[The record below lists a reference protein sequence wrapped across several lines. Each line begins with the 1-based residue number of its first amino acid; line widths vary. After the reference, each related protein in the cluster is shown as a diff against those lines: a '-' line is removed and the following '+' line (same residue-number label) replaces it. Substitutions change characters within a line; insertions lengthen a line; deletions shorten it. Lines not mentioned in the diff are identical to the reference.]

1 MRMTDYGLRIEE
13 PALTRYRE
21 PLRAA
26 SDAAGETHNPTSS
39 IRHPASSIRNRRQ
52 GGFTLIELMVVVAII
67 GILAVVALPAM
78 RTAPLKAREAVLKA
92 DLYQIRS
99 CIDQYLGDKGQ
110 YPESLEGLVDAGY
123 LRFVPVDPITRS
135 ADTWIEL
142 QASPTETE
150 ELEPLDEDLGGTI
163 GIIDV
168 KSGAQGVALDGSLY
182 SEW

>member
-1 MRMTDYGLRIEE
+1 MRIANCELRIADWM
-13 PALTRYRE
+13 PRIRTVRPVCL
-21 PLRAA
+21 PRAG
-26 SDAAGETHNPTSS
+26 AGKL
-39 IRHPASSIRNRRQ
+39 AIRNRRV

-110 YPESLEGLVDAGY
+110 YPESLQALVDSGY
-123 LRFVPVDPITRS
+123 LRFVPFDPITRS
-135 ADTWIEL
+135 PDTWIEL
-142 QASPTETE
+142 QATAGEVD
-150 ELEPLDEDLGGTI
+150 ELEPIDEDLGGFV

-168 KSGAQGVALDGSLY
+168 QSGAGGVALDGSLY
-182 SEW
+182 SDW

>member
-1 MRMTDYGLRIEE
+1 MDQRTKNEERRTLEYAEPRLGDEEQGSSVLGLRSS
-13 PALTRYRE
+13 TG
-21 PLRAA
+21 RA
-26 SDAAGETHNPTSS
+26 
-39 IRHPASSIRNRRQ
+39 

-110 YPESLEGLVDAGY
+110 YPESLQSLVDSGY
-123 LRFVPVDPITRS
+123 LRFIPIDPITRS
-135 ADTWIEL
+135 PDTWIEL
-142 QASPTETE
+142 QASPSEFE
-150 ELEPLDEDLGGTI
+150 ELEPIEEDLGGFV

-168 KSGAQGVALDGSLY
+168 QSGAGGVALDGTLY
-182 SEW
+182 SDW

>member
-1 MRMTDYGLRIEE
+1 VE
-13 PALTRYRE
+13 PGCG
-21 PLRAA
+21 
-26 SDAAGETHNPTSS
+26 GE
-39 IRHPASSIRNRRQ
+39 IRNPQPAIRTRSQ

-135 ADTWIEL
+135 AETWVEL
-142 QASPTETE
+142 QATPSDTE
-150 ELEPLDEDLGGTI
+150 ELEPLEEDLGGTV

-168 KSGAQGVALDGSLY
+168 KSGADGVALDGSLY
-182 SEW
+182 SDW